1 MRASEA
7 DTPPSQPESEPP
19 VAGRREPGRRGKQG
33 ETRARLIRV
42 TIELLR
48 VEGLAALTTSRITK
62 AAGIAQP
69 GFYAHFKN
77 VDELVSTAVMEV
89 LAEMRRKTTETRR
102 AAFGRLQN
110 YEDLSNIKL
119 MRVAF
124 EQGLDVLLGDPTFA
138 ELLLRYRRDPS
149 LLGGLMRQAMTQVR
163 EDVTEDIWRTAQSFG
178 FRQEHYKQVTFW
190 SEQVLALYHTAAE
203 ALLDGRFDD
212 REAIVDWITQ
222 SSFAIML
229 ANVRAAG
236 LTHLLPRLLGG
247 RPDSGAAPAL
257 LGGADRVKT
266 E

>member
-7 DTPPSQPESEPP
+7 DTPPSQPEQPESEPP
-19 VAGRREPGRRGKQG
+19 AESRREPGRRGKQG

-77 VDELVSTAVMEV
+77 VDELVSTSVLEV
-89 LAEMRRKTTETRR
+89 LDEMRRKTSETRR
-102 AAFGRLQN
+102 AAFGRLQH
-110 YEDLSNIKL
+110 YEDLRNIKL
-119 MRVAF
+119 MRAAF
-124 EQGLDVLLGDPTFA
+124 EDGLEVLLGDPTFA

-149 LLGGLMRQAMTQVR
+149 LLGGLMRSAMNRVR
-163 EDVTEDIWRTAQSFG
+163 EDITEDIWRTAQAFG
-178 FRQEHYKQVTFW
+178 FREEHYKQVAFW
-190 SEQVLALYHTAAE
+190 SEQVLALYFTAAE

-212 REAIVDWITQ
+212 RGAIIDSITQ
-222 SSFAIML
+222 SSFAIMI

-236 LTHLLPRLLGG
+236 LTHLLPGLLGA
-247 RPDSGAAPAL
+247 RSSRDAAPS
-257 LGGADRVKT
+257 T
-266 E
+266 